1 MPERSQQALIA
12 LRRIL
17 RATEFSARRLA
28 KNAALTNSQLIVLQ
42 ILGEEG
48 EATAG
53 AIAKRTALS
62 QATVTTLLDRLEA
75 RALVRRR
82 RGDTDRRRVWVE
94 VTEEGREM
102 LAQLPSSLQT
112 LFQSEFDQLP
122 DWEQA
127 WIIAALERVAT
138 MLKANMI
145 DAAPMLEMGEIAAVS
160 PVPEEPKEET
170 ASGNPLAEPA
180 QPSGR
185 STRGA

>member
-1 MPERSQQALIA
+1 MSERSQQALIA

-75 RALVRRR
+75 RELVRRR

-94 VTEEGREM
+94 ITEEGREM

-112 LFQSEFDQLP
+112 LFQNEFDQLP

-127 WIIAALERVAT
+127 WIVAGLERVAT

-145 DAAPMLEMGEIAAVS
+145 DAAPMLEMGELAAAPPAPDQEKEAGVS
-160 PVPEEPKEET
+160 GSSFVGPDQLSE
-170 ASGNPLAEPA
+170 
-180 QPSGR
+180 R
-185 STRGA
+185 STKGA